1 MSRSKPN
8 RTRKN
13 AHIIYLSD
21 EEEAAVKLR
30 MERVRIQ
37 SFSKYCRN
45 MMIDGYVL
53 VIDDSKEL
61 KEFTLEINKIGVNI
75 NQIAHAL
82 NSGDSIPKETID
94 QLKDWMVTIWQ
105 YQRYILSGTPF

>member
-21 EEEAAVKLR
+21 EEEAAVKFR

-37 SFSKYCRN
+37 SFSKYCRK

>member
-21 EEEAAVKLR
+21 EEEDAVKLR
-30 MERVRIQ
+30 MERVRIK
-37 SFSKYCRN
+37 SFSKYCRK

-61 KEFTLEINKIGVNI
+61 KEFTLEINKIGVNL

-82 NSGDSIPKETID
+82 NSGDYVPKEKID
-94 QLKDWMVTIWQ
+94 LIQDWMVTIWQ

>member
-37 SFSKYCRN
+37 SFSKYCRK
-45 MMIDGYVL
+45 MLIDGYVL

>member
-8 RTRKN
+8 RIRKN

-37 SFSKYCRN
+37 SFSKYCRK

-75 NQIAHAL
+75 NKIAHAL

>member
-13 AHIIYLSD
+13 SHIIYLSD

-30 MERVRIQ
+30 MERVRMK
-37 SFSKYCRN
+37 SFSKYCRK

>member
-1 MSRSKPN
+1 MRRSKPN
-8 RTRKN
+8 RRRKN

-30 MERVRIQ
+30 MERVRIR
-37 SFSKYCRN
+37 SFSKYSRK

>member
-21 EEEAAVKLR
+21 EEEVAVKLR

-37 SFSKYCRN
+37 SFSKYSRK

-61 KEFTLEINKIGVNI
+61 KEFTYEINKIGVTI

>member
-1 MSRSKPN
+1 MSRTKPN

-30 MERVRIQ
+30 MERVRIK
-37 SFSKYCRN
+37 SFSKYCRK

>member
-1 MSRSKPN
+1 MSRTKPN

-37 SFSKYCRN
+37 SFSKYSRK

>member
-13 AHIIYLSD
+13 SHIIYLSD

-37 SFSKYCRN
+37 SFSKYCRK

-61 KEFTLEINKIGVNI
+61 KEFTIEINKIGVNI

-82 NSGDSIPKETID
+82 NSGDSISKETID

>member
-1 MSRSKPN
+1 MKPVKN
-8 RTRKN
+8 GRKRN
-13 AHIIYLSD
+13 NQIHLFVND
-21 EEEAAVKLR
+21 EELKAINER
-30 MERVRIQ
+30 MKRCNIDSISIYAR
-37 SFSKYCRN
+37 K

-61 KEFTLEINKIGVNI
+61 KEFSYELNKIGHNI

-82 NSGDSIPKETID
+82 NAGHSVPKEKID
-94 QLKDWMVTIWQ
+94 EIQEMMVTIWQ

>member
-37 SFSKYCRN
+37 SFSKYSRK

>member
-30 MERVRIQ
+30 MERVRIK
-37 SFSKYCRN
+37 SFSKYCRK
-45 MMIDGYVL
+45 MIIDGYVL

-61 KEFTLEINKIGVNI
+61 KEFTLEINKIGVNL

-82 NSGDSIPKETID
+82 HSGDSISKETID